1 MMRLLAVWIALTG
14 IVAGD
19 WAAALAGE
27 VTVVREVPSVGQVS
41 NLPTGGGLYVGNRE
55 PLLASPLMKLPI
67 GSITPKGWLRRML
80 ELEAQGMTG
89 RLTEISPW
97 CKFENN
103 AWAST
108 EGKGH
113 SGWEELPYWLKG
125 YGDLGYVLKD
135 ETITK
140 EASKW
145 IERVL
150 ASQDASGW
158 FGPRELQRSIEGK
171 ADFWPH
177 MVMLN
182 VLQSYYEFSGDQRV
196 LKLMTGYFRWQ
207 LEYPEKDFLVGYWPH
222 IRAGDNLESVYWLY
236 NRTGDKWLLDLAQK
250 IHRRMKDWTTGVH
263 DWHNVNIAQAFREPG
278 VYYVQMRDKKFL
290 DAAERNYQAVMGE
303 YGQFPGGTF
312 AGDENCR
319 RGFGDPH
326 QGFETCGIVEFM
338 HSFEILTKISG
349 NPLWADR
356 CEELALNSLPAAMT
370 PDLKALHYLT
380 GANQVQLDKANHAPG
395 VQNGGCMF
403 AYSPGQRYRC
413 CQHNVSHGWPYYAEE
428 LWLATADRGLCA
440 SLYAAS
446 EVEAMVG
453 DGTKVRITS
462 ETDYPFG
469 DTVQLKVSAAKPVRF
484 PLYLR
489 VGRWC
494 RQAEIKINNQPA
506 AVRAQPLSYLV
517 INREWHDGDTATLRL
532 PMQVVLRKWQKNNNA
547 VSVDYGPLTFSLKIG
562 ERWQRFGS
570 SDKWPEWEVFPT
582 TPWNYGLVLDGKD
595 PSASFEVVRGP
606 KPASQPVPDMPF
618 TPAAAPLELRA
629 KARKIP
635 GWTFDQHGL
644 AAALRPSP
652 VGSDEPLETVTLIPM
667 GCARLRITAF
677 PQVGGPDAQPWGA
690 AAAAPAVTGDSDSG
704 KR

>member
-1 MMRLLAVWIALTG
+1 
-14 IVAGD
+14 
-19 WAAALAGE
+19 
-27 VTVVREVPSVGQVS
+27 
-41 NLPTGGGLYVGNRE
+41 
-55 PLLASPLMKLPI
+55 
-67 GSITPKGWLRRML
+67 
-80 ELEAQGMTG
+80 
-89 RLTEISPW
+89 
-97 CKFENN
+97 
-103 AWAST
+103 
-108 EGKGH
+108 
-113 SGWEELPYWLKG
+113 
-125 YGDLGYVLKD
+125 
-135 ETITK
+135 
-140 EASKW
+140 
-145 IERVL
+145 
-150 ASQDASGW
+150 
-158 FGPRELQRSIEGK
+158 
-171 ADFWPH
+171 
-177 MVMLN
+177 
-182 VLQSYYEFSGDQRV
+182 
-196 LKLMTGYFRWQ
+196 
-207 LEYPEKDFLVGYWPH
+207 
-222 IRAGDNLESVYWLY
+222 
-236 NRTGDKWLLDLAQK
+236 
-250 IHRRMKDWTTGVH
+250 
-263 DWHNVNIAQAFREPG
+263 
-278 VYYVQMRDKKFL
+278 
-290 DAAERNYQAVMGE
+290 
-303 YGQFPGGTF
+303 
-312 AGDENCR
+312 
-319 RGFGDPH
+319 
-326 QGFETCGIVEFM
+326 
-338 HSFEILTKISG
+338 
-349 NPLWADR
+349 
-356 CEELALNSLPAAMT
+356 
-370 PDLKALHYLT
+370 
-380 GANQVQLDKANHAPG
+380 
-395 VQNGGCMF
+395 MF

>member
-19 WAAALAGE
+19 WAAALGGE
-27 VTVVREVPSVGQVS
+27 VATVREVASLGQDS
-41 NLPTGGGLYVGNRE
+41 NSPGGGLYVGNRE
-55 PLLASPLMKLPI
+55 PLLPSPLMRLPI
-67 GSITPKGWLRRML
+67 GSIVPKGWVRRML
-80 ELEAQGMTG
+80 ELEARGMTG
-89 RLTEISPW
+89 RLEEISPW

-103 AWAST
+103 AWASV

-140 EASKW
+140 EARKW

-150 ASQDASGW
+150 ASQDANGW
-158 FGPRELQRSIEGK
+158 FGPRALQRSLGGK

-182 VLQSYYEFSGDQRV
+182 VLQSYHEFSGDERV

-207 LEYPEKDFLVGYWPH
+207 LDYPEKDFMVGYWPH
-222 IRAGDNLESVYWLY
+222 VRAGDNLESVYWLY
-236 NRTGDKWLLDLAQK
+236 NRTGEKWLLDLGRK
-250 IHRRMKDWTTGVH
+250 IHRRMQDWTTGIH
-263 DWHNVNIAQAFREPG
+263 NWHNVNIAQGFREPG
-278 VYYVQMRDKKFL
+278 VYYVLARDRSFY
-290 DAAERNYQAVMGE
+290 DAAERNYQTVMGE

-338 HSFEILTKISG
+338 HSFEMLTKISG
-349 NPLWADR
+349 SPLWADR

-370 PDLKALHYLT
+370 SDLKALHYLT
-380 GANQVQLDKANHAPG
+380 GANQVQLDKANHSPG
-395 VQNGGCMF
+395 VQNRGCMF
-403 AYSPGQRYRC
+403 AYSAEGRYRC

-440 SLYAAS
+440 SLYAEC
-446 EVEAMVG
+446 EVEAKVG
-453 DGTKVRITS
+453 DGTKVKITS
-462 ETDYPFG
+462 RTDYPFG
-469 DTVQLKVSAAKPVRF
+469 DTVQLKLSAAKAVRF
-484 PLYLR
+484 PMYLR
-489 VGRWC
+489 VPRWC
-494 RQAEIKINNQPA
+494 TGAEIKINNQPA
-506 AVRAQPLSYLV
+506 AVRAEPLSYIV
-517 INREWHDGDTATLRL
+517 VNRQWQDGDSVTLRL
-532 PMQVVLRKWQKNNNA
+532 PMRIALRKWEKNNNA

-562 ERWQRFGS
+562 ERWQRSGKN
-570 SDKWPEWEVFPT
+570 DNWPEWEVFPT
-582 TPWNYGLVLDGKD
+582 TPWNYGLVLDEKD
-595 PSASFEVVRGP
+595 PAASFEVVRVPG
-606 KPASQPVPDMPF
+606 PASRPVPDTPF
-618 TPAAAPLELRA
+618 TPDAAPLEIRA

-635 GWTFDQHGL
+635 GWTLDQHAL
-644 AAALRPSP
+644 AGALRPSP
-652 VGSDEPLETVTLIPM
+652 VESDEPLETVTLIPM

-677 PQVGGPDAQPWGA
+677 PQVGGP
-690 AAAAPAVTGDSDSG
+690 AAPAT
-704 KR
+704 R